1 MIRNLPEK
9 MKTLGVLSLIR
20 NLGVVAEEKR
30 SEYQVLS
37 INTYSKKNKLLTQ
50 AVLVMPDK
58 MGQRLISHNGK
69 KVGDND
75 LEITRTKE
83 CRFGKNCSNFGHGKS
98 CKFYHKIR
106 EEMVINPVPDINK
119 RSKMKK
125 CWYYALPNS
134 CPFGDNCKYLHPL
147 KEDGNANGDEVTSGL
162 PGKNC

>member
-1 MIRNLPEK
+1 MDDANNSGNSENSSKGSSSTSFERGQSEDTAKESLWMIRNLPEK

-69 KVGDND
+69 KS
-75 LEITRTKE
+75 R
-83 CRFGKNCSNFGHGKS
+83 
-98 CKFYHKIR
+98 
-106 EEMVINPVPDINK
+106 
-119 RSKMKK
+119 
-125 CWYYALPNS
+125 
-134 CPFGDNCKYLHPL
+134 
-147 KEDGNANGDEVTSGL
+147 
-162 PGKNC
+162 